1 MKNIVK
7 NRLQEFGAAEHASK
21 IKCFPLS
28 VMASRYQS
36 GELNSIIN

>member
-21 IKCFPLS
+21 IKSFPLS